1 MGRPHEDS
9 LVVIRAQHVERISTF
24 KAKHDPILVV
34 DSHRVEPTGRGRA
47 PKRTRLA
54 VVADD
59 ARYTTVDAA
68 LCARV
73 DDRLKRRTFV

>member
-1 MGRPHEDS
+1 MYPAQEDDVGARSLERVTNRGIEGVGVGMCQGRDMAR
-9 LVVIRAQHVERISTF
+9 L
-24 KAKHDPILVV
+24 D
-34 DSHRVEPTGRGRA
+34 TGRGR
-47 PKRTRLA
+47 PPQRSRLA

-59 ARYTTVDAA
+59 DHYTTVDAA